1 MISITPEEASFT
13 KGKIS
18 FNEFQRVS
26 IINAKI
32 DVQIAKEQ
40 GFSSENIAN
49 IEQDLQL
56 RHLSVF
62 VNNNDKQIRIDLA
75 KSQSEIGL
83 KQQATYHLRKAKVKP
98 EQLQDH
104 NINPNNVGLKE
115 NVNGSGV
122 QRRSPEWRE
131 KELWQG
137 NNNNAVKDLKG
148 RPRSELS
155 AEDEYFL
162 SKYYFQEKQ
171 FEECSGIRQI
181 VIEQTKRTPG
191 AGH

>member
-1 MISITPEEASFT
+1 M
-13 KGKIS
+13 
-18 FNEFQRVS
+18 
-26 IINAKI
+26 
-32 DVQIAKEQ
+32 
-40 GFSSENIAN
+40 
-49 IEQDLQL
+49 QL

-162 SKYYFQEKQ
+162 SKYYFQENNLKSALEFAKSSLSKQ
-171 FEECSGIRQI
+171 KEHPELDTDQI
-181 VIEQTKRTPG
+181 AFLEKITSLKPQR
-191 AGH
+191 